1 MCHGLKVSLGKPLSI
16 LGFSGLNIK
25 FRLLLPALTVL
36 SLVSGCGNR
45 QENAL
50 YELKRREIP
59 YTENDFIV
67 QIKMGHMDTV
77 KLFLDAGMSPDAR
90 GGLGWP
96 AVMQASAHGHTEIAK
111 LLLKRGAAVDATDKD
126 GQTALIIAARHG
138 HADIVNLLLK
148 HGAAPNRKT
157 EQSGSTALNWAV
169 AEGHEDAVKA
179 LLDGGADVNLKD
191 EEGSAPLVYA
201 VSRRKIQIMK
211 LLINRGADV
220 NVEYKGKT
228 ILSLTKE
235 AGFAEETQMLIS
247 AGAKE

>member
-1 MCHGLKVSLGKPLSI
+1 M
-16 LGFSGLNIK
+16 NIK
-25 FRLLLPALTVL
+25 FRLLLSALTVL

-45 QENAL
+45 QENSL

-67 QIKMGHMDTV
+67 QIKMGHLDAV
-77 KLFLDAGMSPDAR
+77 RLFLDAGMSPDAR

-96 AVMQASAHGHTEIAK
+96 AIMQASAHGRLAIAT
-111 LLLKRGAAVDATDKD
+111 LLLKGGASVDATDKD

-138 HADIVNLLLK
+138 HADIVKLLLK
-148 HGAAPNRKT
+148 RGAAPNRKT
-157 EQSGSTALNWAV
+157 EHSGSTALNWAV
-169 AEGHEDAVKA
+169 TEGHADAVTA

-191 EEGSAPLVYA
+191 KEGAPPLVCA

-247 AGAKE
+247 AGARE